1 MAIQHSCRDTE
12 FFFVSTS
19 KTLQTVYAMERRC
32 KFDIIIA
39 ILDTVSCGTTK
50 TKIVYATN
58 LNFKLAD
65 KYLSFLQEHGLVEQH
80 DGCYKITREGQEYL
94 EKARELRIW
103 VSCPVLSAI
112 VMIDV

>member
-1 MAIQHSCRDTE
+1 
-12 FFFVSTS
+12 
-19 KTLQTVYAMERRC
+19 MERRC
-32 KFDIIIA
+32 KFDIILA
-39 ILDTVSCGTTK
+39 ILNAVSCGTTK

-94 EKARELRIW
+94 KKARELRIW
-103 VSCPVLSAI
+103 VSDPALSVIA
-112 VMIDV
+112 MTDL

>member
-1 MAIQHSCRDTE
+1 
-12 FFFVSTS
+12 
-19 KTLQTVYAMERRC
+19 MERRC

-80 DGCYKITREGQEYL
+80 DGCYKITRDGQEYL

-103 VSCPVLSAI
+103 VSCPALLVIATMDL
-112 VMIDV
+112 

>member
-1 MAIQHSCRDTE
+1 
-12 FFFVSTS
+12 
-19 KTLQTVYAMERRC
+19 MERRC
-32 KFDIIIA
+32 KFDIIVT
-39 ILDTVSCGTTK
+39 ILDTVSCGSNTK

-103 VSCPVLSAI
+103 VSCPVL
-112 VMIDV
+112 